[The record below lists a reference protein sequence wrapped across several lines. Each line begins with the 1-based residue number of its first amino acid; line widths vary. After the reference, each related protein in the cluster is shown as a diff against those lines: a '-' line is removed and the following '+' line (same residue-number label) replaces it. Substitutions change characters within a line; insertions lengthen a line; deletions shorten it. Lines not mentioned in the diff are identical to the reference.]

1 MNLPNFFIIGAPK
14 AGTTALYDA
23 LTQHPEI
30 YMSPVKEPFF
40 FAFKGEPPIFPAP
53 IGDHIRRVTV
63 WKPAAYAL
71 LFAGVTNQRAIGEAS
86 TNYLRSPLAAQ
97 RIKQSLPQS
106 RIIAI
111 LRQPVERAYSHYTF
125 HLERGFDYRGKTFE
139 EALAREDAC
148 VKEGWYSGFHKT
160 NGYYHAQLS
169 DWYARFPHEQIKV
182 YLYEDW
188 KNTPQVMLRD
198 LFRFLEVDEDFAP
211 EIRRSNV
218 TLLPKSR
225 RLHNMASN
233 STWIEQFMPFLP
245 TIVRRAVDSALCS
258 ILAKF
263 NLAPP
268 PPLDPEIRARLTE
281 DYREDILKLQDL
293 IGRDLSHW
301 LKAPTRGDR
310 L

>member
-97 RIKQSLPQS
+97 RIKQSLPQR

-111 LRQPVERAYSHYTF
+111 LRQPAERAFSHYTF
-125 HLERGFDYRGKTFE
+125 HLERGLDYRGKTFE
-139 EALAREDAC
+139 EALAHEDER

-160 NGYYHAQLS
+160 NGYYHAHLT
-169 DWYARFPHEQIKV
+169 DWYARFPREQIKV
-182 YLYEDW
+182 YLYDDW
-188 KNTPQVMLRD
+188 NNTPQAMLRD

-225 RLHNMASN
+225 RLHSLATNPAR
-233 STWIEQFMPFLP
+233 IEQTMPFLP
-245 TIVRRAVDSALCS
+245 ATARRAIVSAFRRMNDR
-258 ILAKF
+258 F

-301 LKAPTRGDR
+301 LKIT
-310 L
+310 